1 MSKLHALIAAAACL
15 VAAPAWP
22 ASFCVNTVAEIQAA
36 ISEAQAN
43 NADDE
48 IRLVGAT
55 YELTTGLHF
64 QSEQSNAI
72 MFRGGYNANCTV
84 VSGASTTIDG
94 QHQVRGLFVLNNNG
108 DVAVEGLTFV
118 AGLSTNNRGGGLR
131 VISQTGDIRIDRNLF
146 FANRA
151 DDFAGAL
158 AAGTTSGS
166 LRVRNNLAFA
176 NSSANVGAMELVQ
189 NDGEAYVVGNT
200 IVANSNEGDF
210 LPGGLYIGGG
220 ANFTVSNNIIWNNIP
235 EDAGPFD
242 VDFMS
247 TAASHTRIANDIGVV
262 ANGTVADLIVD
273 EHSVD
278 PEFASC
284 DGFLCFN
291 FELERS
297 SPLVDAGNDAPAGG
311 MTSLDLAGKQRT
323 IGPQVDIGAYE
334 NDVLFADGFD

>member
-15 VAAPAWP
+15 IAVPAW
-22 ASFCVNTVAEIQAA
+22 AANFCVNTVAEIQAA
-36 ISEAQAN
+36 ISEAAAN

-48 IRLVGAT
+48 IRIAGAT

-64 QSEQSNAI
+64 QSEQDDAI
-72 MFRGGYNANCTV
+72 TFRGGYNANCTV

-94 QHQVRGLFVLNNNG
+94 QQQVRGLFVLNNNG
-108 DVAVEGLTFV
+108 NVAVEGLTFV

-158 AAGTTSGS
+158 AVSTTSGS

-176 NSSANVGAMELVQ
+176 NSSANIGAMELVQ

-200 IVANSNEGDF
+200 IVANANEGDF
-210 LPGGLYIGGG
+210 LPGGLYIGGS

-247 TAASHTRIANDIGVV
+247 TAASHTRMANDIGVV

-273 EHSVD
+273 EQSVD

-334 NDVLFADGFD
+334 NDLLFADGFD

>member
-1 MSKLHALIAAAACL
+1 MRILHALIAAAACL
-15 VAAPAWP
+15 VAVPTWAAN
-22 ASFCVNTVAEIQAA
+22 FCVNTVAEIQAA
-36 ISEAQAN
+36 ISEAAAN

-48 IRLVGAT
+48 IRIVGAT
-55 YELTTGLHF
+55 YELTSGLHF

-72 MFRGGYNANCTV
+72 TFRGGYNANCTV
-84 VSGASTTIDG
+84 VTGASTTIDG
-94 QHQVRGLFVLNNNG
+94 DQQVRGLFILNNNG

-158 AAGTTSGS
+158 AATTTSGS

-189 NDGEAYVVGNT
+189 NAGEAYVVGNT
-200 IVANSNEGDF
+200 IVANSSEGDF
-210 LPGGLYIGGG
+210 APGGLYVGGS
-220 ANFTVSNNIIWNNIP
+220 AHFTLSNNIIWNNIP

-247 TAASHTRIANDIGVV
+247 TAATHTRIANDIGVI
-262 ANGTVADLIVD
+262 ANGTVADLVVD
-273 EHSVD
+273 EQSVD

-311 MTSLDLAGKQRT
+311 MPGIDLAGKQRT
-323 IGPQVDIGAYE
+323 IGSRVDIGAYE
-334 NDVLFADGFD
+334 TDVLLADGFD

>member
-1 MSKLHALIAAAACL
+1 MSKLRALIAAAACL
-15 VAAPAWP
+15 VAVPAW
-22 ASFCVNTVAEIQAA
+22 AANFCVNTVAEIQAA
-36 ISEAQAN
+36 ISEAAAN

-48 IRLVGAT
+48 IRIAGAV

-64 QSEQSNAI
+64 QSEQANAI
-72 MFRGGYNANCTV
+72 TFRGGYDANCTV
-84 VSGASTTIDG
+84 VTGAPTTIDG
-94 QHQVRGLFVLNNNG
+94 QQQVRGLFILNNNG
-108 DVAVEGLTFV
+108 NVAVEGLTFV

-220 ANFTVSNNIIWNNIP
+220 ANFTLSNNIVWNNIP

-247 TAASHTRIANDIGVV
+247 TAASHTRFANDIGVV
-262 ANGTVADLIVD
+262 ANGTIADLIVD
-273 EHSVD
+273 EQSID

-334 NDVLFADGFD
+334 NDVLLADGFD